1 MHKFDTAAALWYV
14 CASFTRWAGHVR
26 VLYNRYTGVKN
37 LTLLGQ
43 IFPLA
48 DIHAYH
54 KLDPAMTKD
63 QRAIEDAMTDNFAS
77 LNAKYKIGKSSISVG
92 LTSGKKSVF
101 FPPEDKDGKSAD
113 SVFKPNLGISI
124 EIA

>member
-1 MHKFDTAAALWYV
+1 M
-14 CASFTRWAGHVR
+14 CASFTRWAGHVC
-26 VLYNRYTGVKN
+26 VCCTNRYTGVKN

-101 FPPEDKDGKSAD
+101 FPIKDKDGNSAA

-124 EIA
+124 EVA